1 MASDTAQTNP
11 EIISSESVCMV
22 SSGLFHIRRGYE
34 TFMLDLFDVLSSDDD
49 TLHLVTGSALP
60 SSTTPSR
67 AQVLTLPTLHRNNA
81 LSKMLFSS
89 EQKRYYYE
97 QLTLAL
103 SGFFLH
109 RHWQKQRIIYTCDP
123 NFARFLMHL
132 KNSKTTNPLL
142 KLFQNNKAPY
152 HVVFGNCGPMA
163 PNDCKLFDHVQEF
176 TPLVQQQSRNA
187 GIEQNKSSLI
197 PMGIWPDQFTVDTPK
212 ETLRSKYN
220 LPKNA
225 WIILTVASLDEPFK
239 RIPFVIDVLAE
250 FKKENHDNPK
260 LANRPVF
267 FLMAGNNQHTP
278 HAKQTL
284 ESAKK
289 LLGEVGIDFAH
300 ISVPYDDIKELY
312 AASDVFVLGSL
323 QEGFGKVYLEAIASD
338 IPVLCHDSINTQ
350 WIVKAT
356 ESRLNMEDPEALK
369 HALGHCLSEPVCE
382 AMVTTNKT
390 HLENTFHW
398 KIIKQQYQTMFNNV
412 LHPAPAESLTTI
424 DTDENKDTI
433 DE

>member
-1 MASDTAQTNP
+1 MASETEQNTIP
-11 EIISSESVCMV
+11 SPSLESVCMV

-34 TFMLDLFDVLSSDDD
+34 TFMLDLFDVLSSDNKNV
-49 TLHLVTGSALP
+49 HLVTGSTIP
-60 SSTTPSR
+60 SSDSTHR
-67 AQVLTLPTLHRNNA
+67 NNVLTLPTLHRNNG

-89 EQKRYYYE
+89 EQRRYYYE

-103 SGFFLH
+103 SGFFLT
-109 RHWQKQRIIYTCDP
+109 RHWQRQSIIYTCDP
-123 NFARFLMHL
+123 NFARFLMHF
-132 KNSKTTNPLL
+132 KDSPKL

-152 HVVFGNCGPMA
+152 QVVFGNCGPMN

-176 TPLVQQQSRNA
+176 TPLMQQQSQDA
-187 GIEQNKSSLI
+187 GIEQSKSSLI
-197 PMGIWPDQFTVDTPK
+197 PMGIWPGQFNVDVAK
-212 ETLRSKYN
+212 DVLRQKYN
-220 LPKNA
+220 LPQEA
-225 WIILTVASLDEPFK
+225 WIVLTVASLDEPFK

-250 FKKENHDNPK
+250 FKKENQDNPK
-260 LANRPVF
+260 LASKSVF

-284 ESAKK
+284 ESASK
-289 LLGEVGIDFAH
+289 LLGEEGVDFTH
-300 ISVPYDDIKELY
+300 ITVPYQDIKELY

-323 QEGFGKVYLEAIASD
+323 QEGFGKVYLEAIASS

-369 HALGHCLSEPVCE
+369 NALSHCLSEPVCE
-382 AMVTTNKT
+382 AMVKTNKT

-398 KIIKQQYQTMFNNV
+398 DSIKQQYQAMFNDV
-412 LHPAPAESLTTI
+412 LAPTHETPI
-424 DTDENKDTI
+424 EDVI